1 MTLFKPQCRNRAD
14 LSVTNLQVPA
24 DVLTLHLHV
33 ALSNVD
39 QEFVQAVA
47 STCLVKG
54 LMKTDTGYRLD
65 AVPSTLV
72 GAELKETHGGF
83 TGKLLANLRS
93 QECRRYFRLIDGPAG
108 TQPGVLA
115 NLSALIQK
123 PHHADIVRVLK
134 KVEINPEHPSC
145 CNE

>member
-1 MTLFKPQCRNRAD
+1 M
-14 LSVTNLQVPA
+14 TNLQVPA

-54 LMKTDTGYRLD
+54 LIKTDTGYRLD
-65 AVPSTLV
+65 AVPSSLIGT
-72 GAELKETHGGF
+72 ELKDTHGGF
-83 TGKLLANLRS
+83 TGKLLTNLRS
-93 QECRRYFRLIDGPAG
+93 QECGRYFRLIDGSPG

-115 NLSALIQK
+115 NLSTLIQK
-123 PHHADIVRVLK
+123 PHHADIVRILK
-134 KVEINPEHPSC
+134 KVETNAVHPSC
-145 CNE
+145 CNV